1 MRPSAPPIA
10 KPHRAMFCATLSLA
24 LLLQPALRA
33 QQRPQAPAGAPI
45 RSTSS
50 VVNVYAT
57 VRDRRGRLIS
67 NLDKKDFSLTE
78 DGAPQQIRFF
88 SRETNV
94 PLSLGVLIDTS
105 PSQGRLLAQ
114 EQRAAKLFLSTVLQN
129 TDQAFVVHFDVDVEV
144 LQDFTNTPGLLARAL
159 DQMQINNTGESILPE
174 SSAHPHQGATRLHD
188 ALYLASNELMK
199 TRYGR
204 KVVVMVT
211 DGEDQGSA
219 VDWKQALDAA
229 EKADVIVYTIVITDP
244 DFYLVTGIPY
254 RGSQAMQKLSLATGG
269 HAIRVA
275 SMRNIGAAFDEI
287 AAELRSEYLLSYTPP
302 TIHAAPGFRQIRLRT
317 PAHNYT
323 VRARSGYYSPAE

>member
-1 MRPSAPPIA
+1 MSSAA
-10 KPHRAMFCATLSLA
+10 LSLA
-24 LLLQPALRA
+24 LLLQPALNA
-33 QQRPQAPAGAPI
+33 QQPAQPLAGAPI

-50 VVNVYAT
+50 VVNIYAT
-57 VRDRRGRLIS
+57 VRDRHGRLIS
-67 NLDKKDFSLTE
+67 NLDRNDFALTE
-78 DGAPQQIRFF
+78 DGARQQIQFF

-105 PSQGRLLAQ
+105 PSQGRLLAD
-114 EQRAAKLFLSTVLQN
+114 EQHAAKFFLSKVLQN

-144 LQDFTNTPGLLARAL
+144 LQDFTNTPALLATAL
-159 DQMQINNTGESILPE
+159 DQMRINNTGESILPE
-174 SSAHPHQGATRLHD
+174 SSAHPHQGGTRLYD

-211 DGEDQGSA
+211 DGEDQGST
-219 VDWKQALDAA
+219 VDWRESLEAA
-229 EKADVIVYTIVITDP
+229 ERADVIVYSIIITDP
-244 DFYLVTGIPY
+244 DFYLVTQIPY
-254 RGSQAMQKLSLATGG
+254 RGSEAMQKLSLATGG

-275 SMRNIGAAFDEI
+275 SVHNIGAAFDEI
-287 AAELRSEYLLSYTPP
+287 AAELRSEYLISYVPSSSHP
-302 TIHAAPGFRQIRLRT
+302 SPGFRQIRLRI